1 MARRGTRCAFTLI
14 EAVVAIGITVVAGS
28 AVLLGIASSV
38 TAADDELARTQAA
51 GMAQQLMDEIAG
63 QLFCEDPAQPYQYP
77 FARNAYESAGQGRE
91 RYNDIDDYEPI
102 ATQPPTGRWGVPLGS
117 DDGVGNLRDPNFR
130 AASDTFAAWQQSARI
145 YYVSASNPSQILPAG
160 STSPYRMVEVNINL
174 IHPTQGTRT
183 LATLRRVFTH
193 VPIQ

>member
-1 MARRGTRCAFTLI
+1 MARRAQRRAFTLI

-38 TAADDELARTQAA
+38 TAADDALERTQAA

-77 FARNAYESAGQGRE
+77 FTRNAYESAGQGRE

-102 ATQPPTGRWGVPLGS
+102 STQPPTGRWGVALGTE
-117 DDGVGNLRDPNFR
+117 DGVGGLRDPNFR
-130 AASDTFAAWQQSARI
+130 VASGTFATWQQSARV
-145 YYVSASNPSQILPAG
+145 YYVSTSDPTQILPAG
-160 STSPYRMVEVNINL
+160 TTSAYRMVEVKINV
-174 IHPTQGTRT
+174 IHPTEGTRT
-183 LATLRRVFTH
+183 LATLRRVFAH